1 MPSTSEKVSN
11 AIPKESSNQWSMNS
25 IKIGTQ
31 IETIGHLFKKFD

>member
-11 AIPKESSNQWSMNS
+11 AIPKESSNKWNMNS